1 MRPIFLFLL
10 LSVSFFACAPQKTSV
25 DLIITNAKI
34 YTVNDK
40 FDVVEA
46 MAVKYG
52 KIVALGRNNDIL
64 SQYKGKNVENA
75 QGKALYPGF
84 IDAHAHFY
92 RYGEGLQTCDL
103 TGTKSWAEIIERVK
117 IFASEKKGKNTQNTE
132 GTSNADNQNWLIGR
146 GWDQNDWAVKEYP
159 SKEQLD
165 ALFPKQPVF
174 LSRVDGHGAIAN
186 QAALDLADIKPN
198 QTLEGGEIETKKGV
212 LTGILVDNAVDLVFA
227 KIPEANDAQR
237 RQALLDAQSNCFA
250 VGLTTVVDCGL
261 DFPIVDFIE
270 KMNTSKELKMRLF
283 VMLSDARPNYEYL
296 FKRGKIKTDWLN
308 VRSFKLYADGALGSR
323 GACLLHPY
331 ADRPNSFGFLLK
343 NAQYYE
349 AVTKQIY
356 EKGFQACTHAIGD
369 SANREILRI
378 YGQVLKGKNDKRWRI
393 EHAQV
398 VNSQDFKHFGN
409 FNIIPSVQPTHAT
422 SDMYW
427 AKDRLGSEAVKGAYA
442 YKQLLDENGWMPLGT
457 DFPVENISPILTFYA
472 AVARQD
478 AKGFPDKG
486 FQMENVL
493 SREETLRGM
502 TIWAAKGNFEETE
515 KGSLEVGKFADF
527 ILVDQDMM
535 TVEKEKLLATK
546 VLKTWVGG
554 ELVFER
560 K

>member
-1 MRPIFLFLL
+1 MRPLL
-10 LSVSFFACAPQKTSV
+10 LFMLLVATFSSCAPQKTSV
-25 DLIITNAKI
+25 DLIITNAKA
-34 YTVNDK
+34 YTVNER
-40 FDVVEA
+40 FDTVEA
-46 MAVKYG
+46 LAVKDG
-52 KIVALGRNNDIL
+52 KIVAVGKNDEIL
-64 SQYKGKNVENA
+64 SKYDAKTIENA

-103 TGTKSWAEIIERVK
+103 TDTKSWSEIIELIK
-117 IFASEKKGKNTQNTE
+117 AFSSKNTE
-132 GTSNADNQNWLIGR
+132 GVSNANPTWLIGR

-159 SKEQLD
+159 SKAQLD
-165 ALFPKQPVF
+165 VLFPKRPVL

-198 QTLEGGEIETKKGV
+198 QKIEGGEIETKNGV

-237 RQALLDAQSNCFA
+237 RQALLDAQKNCFA

-270 KMNTSKELKMRLF
+270 KMNASNELKMRLF

-343 NAQYYE
+343 NAAYYE

-356 EKGFQACTHAIGD
+356 DKGFQACTHAIGD

-398 VNSQDFKHFGN
+398 VNGQDFKYFGI

-442 YKQLLDENGWMPLGT
+442 FKQLLQENGWIPLGT
-457 DFPVENISPILTFYA
+457 DFPVEDISPILTFHA

-478 AKGFPDKG
+478 AKDFPAQG

-493 SREETLRGM
+493 TRQETLRGM

-527 ILVDQDMM
+527 ILVDQDLM
-535 TVEKEKLLATK
+535 TVEKEKMLATK